1 MSYKIER
8 GGVGAHQ
15 RFLKNPDY
23 PGSWPKDTDF
33 TTFRRAHAFE
43 NENEAHKWVRENE
56 GEGRFTVIDSES
68 GEQID
73 DSRGGFDSTVRR
85 YIDPT
90 GGSYPGQSDWSKG

>member
-23 PGSWPKDTDF
+23 SGSWPKDTDF

-68 GEQID
+68 GQQID

-85 YIDPT
+85 YIDNT
-90 GGSYPGQSDWSKG
+90 GDWYTG

>member
-15 RFLKNPDY
+15 RFLKNPDHS
-23 PGSWPKDTDF
+23 GWPKDTDF
-33 TTFRRAHAFE
+33 TDFLRAHTFE

-56 GEGRFTVIDSES
+56 GEGQFTVIDSES

-73 DSRGGFDSTVRR
+73 DSRGETFDSAVKR
-85 YIDPT
+85 YIDTT
-90 GGSYPGQSDWSKG
+90 GDSYPGQSNWRNG

>member
-23 PGSWPKDTDF
+23 SGSWPKDTDF

-68 GEQID
+68 GEQIHD
-73 DSRGGFDSTVRR
+73 EREGFNSTVRR
-85 YIDPT
+85 YLDPT

>member
-23 PGSWPKDTDF
+23 SGSWPKDTDF

-90 GGSYPGQSDWSKG
+90 GGSYPGQSDWHKG